1 MSIWLGLLGIRDS
14 EPRLNSNNCRIMKKE
29 VFETPAIEVA
39 MLDDMEMI
47 STGDCCYDGHPC
59 D

>member
-1 MSIWLGLLGIRDS
+1 
-14 EPRLNSNNCRIMKKE
+14 MKKE